1 MNFSLLKI
9 IFIYLLLLS
18 YKTQENKENDLEISD
33 SNEEENIKEEIN
45 ESIINS
51 ENISI
56 DNDSMQNIES
66 IEIESIDFGDDFKLA
81 DSEMDSILLCAYIAQ
96 YALKNKYQEDLQKIA
111 DKIDVND
118 TKKVYDKIG
127 SEFTEICLSDIDNK
141 TVNKYITNLTYH
153 NNFEWEERFNSY
165 TKIDYGKYN
174 SKKDLK
180 YTLDQQILLR
190 LLKQSNLEFEKRK
203 RERRNIREQEKMKK
217 QNSFNKNVNSQ
228 ESILI
233 QNIWK
238 EIKFFLGIII
248 ILFTFFGILHFL
260 KKIFSHKSKE
270 NTNEKNKK
278 KKTE

>member
-1 MNFSLLKI
+1 MNFSFQKI

-33 SNEEENIKEEIN
+33 SNEEEKIKEEIN

>member
-18 YKTQENKENDLEISD
+18 CKTQENKENDLEISD
-33 SNEEENIKEEIN
+33 SNEKENIKEEIN

-190 LLKQSNLEFEKRK
+190 LLKQSNMEFEKRK

-278 KKTE
+278 KKIK

>member
-18 YKTQENKENDLEISD
+18 CKTQENKENDLEISD

>member
-190 LLKQSNLEFEKRK
+190 LLKQSNMEFEKRK

>member
-1 MNFSLLKI
+1 MNFSFQKI
-9 IFIYLLLLS
+9 IFIYLLLLC

-33 SNEEENIKEEIN
+33 SNEEEKIKEEIN

-111 DKIDVND
+111 VKIDVND

-153 NNFEWEERFNSY
+153 NNFEWEERFNYY

>member
-33 SNEEENIKEEIN
+33 SNEEEKIKEEIN

-190 LLKQSNLEFEKRK
+190 LLKQSNMEFEKRK